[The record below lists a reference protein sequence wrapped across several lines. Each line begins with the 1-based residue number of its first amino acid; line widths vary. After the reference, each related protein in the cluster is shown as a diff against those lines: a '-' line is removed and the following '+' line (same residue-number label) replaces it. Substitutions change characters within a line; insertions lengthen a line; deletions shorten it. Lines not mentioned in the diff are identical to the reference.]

1 MRPGRFKKN
10 KFEDVYS
17 NIKKFKEI
25 KQKLNSKFPYTK
37 IQMIITHET
46 VNEVDS
52 FFKMFNPIVDDVSV
66 ISYTERGGDFDKLT
80 EKEKIYNQKLK
91 NSIYHLTL
99 LTLEVSME
107 KLKFQKTTTM

>member
-17 NIKKFKEI
+17 NKKFKEI
-25 KQKLNSKFPYTK
+25 KQKLNSKFLHK
-37 IQMIITHET
+37 IQMIITYET

-66 ISYTERGGDFDKLT
+66 ISYTERGGILT
-80 EKEKIYNQKLK
+80 NLLK
-91 NSIYHLTL
+91 
-99 LTLEVSME
+99 
-107 KLKFQKTTTM
+107 KKKFIIKN